1 MPSNGRRGVG
11 AACQAVCQA
20 AREFHERRFLPAWDR
35 AASRL
40 MRGPR
45 WDPEDAVR
53 QAASLGTRVDL
64 GTRRRRDV
72 RAELL
77 VALLTT
83 GLEGTRGPR
92 AIKLAGARIVGALD
106 LEAATLLCPLSLE
119 VCEFTGTVT
128 FSEAHAPAI
137 RLINCQLGNLHAD
150 QLETRG
156 TLDLSFSTAT
166 AEVRLSGAHIGGA
179 LNLDGAKLLN
189 DWTEAL
195 IADGIRVDQ
204 DMSLDRNFVARGGVR
219 LIGAH
224 IGGSLLFHGA
234 ELTGAKED
242 GNRFGPALSADR
254 LRVDQL
260 LNLGVVTKGEARL
273 AGAQIGGPLVLDE
286 AKLTNESGP
295 ALSAERLHV
304 DQDVFCRAKFSAKG
318 EVRLVG
324 AHIGGQVS
332 FDGATLR
339 GDGTTLDLSGAQT
352 ESAVLRF
359 AKRPAGAVNL
369 RAAKLGWLFDRT
381 YGCDAKWPDVR
392 LVNCSYDALH
402 ASSKVDAKQRLEWL
416 GRDPDGYAP
425 QPYQQLADV
434 YRRSGD
440 DEAARQVLIA
450 KQRRRQEDLGWPA
463 KWWSWFLGLTVG
475 YGYRLWL
482 AGVWLI
488 VLAVTGSLLFGEV
501 FDAVANGS
509 GDLTPAKAA
518 DQVAPFQP
526 VLYTVDVLL
535 PVVSLAGQ
543 ETGWNA
549 NGAAQWVTAIG
560 TLAGW
565 LLSTALVAGLVI
577 RSQ

>member
-1 MPSNGRRGVG
+1 MP
-11 AACQAVCQA
+11 
-20 AREFHERRFLPAWDR
+20 P
-35 AASRL
+35 
-40 MRGPR
+40 
-45 WDPEDAVR
+45 
-53 QAASLGTRVDL
+53 
-64 GTRRRRDV
+64 
-72 RAELL
+72 
-77 VALLTT
+77 
-83 GLEGTRGPR
+83 
-92 AIKLAGARIVGALD
+92 
-106 LEAATLLCPLSLE
+106 SLE

-369 RAAKLGWLFDRT
+369 RAAKRAG
-381 YGCDAKWPDVR
+381 
-392 LVNCSYDALH
+392 
-402 ASSKVDAKQRLEWL
+402 SSI
-416 GRDPDGYAP
+416 AP
-425 QPYQQLADV
+425 TAAMRSGLTSDWSTAATTRFTLL
-434 YRRSGD
+434 RRSTLSNGWSGWVATQTVTLPSLTNSSPMSTD
-440 DEAARQVLIA
+440 AQVTT
-450 KQRRRQEDLGWPA
+450 RPRGRC
-463 KWWSWFLGLTVG
+463 
-475 YGYRLWL
+475 
-482 AGVWLI
+482 
-488 VLAVTGSLLFGEV
+488 
-501 FDAVANGS
+501 
-509 GDLTPAKAA
+509 
-518 DQVAPFQP
+518 
-526 VLYTVDVLL
+526 
-535 PVVSLAGQ
+535 
-543 ETGWNA
+543 
-549 NGAAQWVTAIG
+549 
-560 TLAGW
+560 
-565 LLSTALVAGLVI
+565 
-577 RSQ
+577 